1 MKSLMKVFVLSND
14 PSMMFVTHLEPVI
27 FVLLNLHMSV
37 TFVVSHLE
45 DPVKQLIDRYL
56 KYADKVT
63 CLKIIRAFVLDEVP
77 ETIQN
82 RVRLMHRDAMFSAG
96 DEGGVKIIKKTDNQ
110 QSFYVTDDE
119 KAIVVQDILKD
130 THPLKKGLDKKIN
143 IRLSTPVFIGTLQ
156 TLCFYKIIEICSENR
171 VQKVAKGIS

>member
-37 TFVVSHLE
+37 TFGVSHLK

-56 KYADKVT
+56 KYADKAT
-63 CLKIIRAFVLDEVP
+63 CLMIIRAFVLDEVP
-77 ETIQN
+77 ETTQN
-82 RVRLMHRDAMFSAG
+82 RVKLMHRDVMFSAG

-119 KAIVVQDILKD
+119 KAIVVQDILEELKD
-130 THPLKKGLDKKIN
+130 TA
-143 IRLSTPVFIGTLQ
+143 LSSIFFLYLLVDHDGEDNKEEFDVELPDAGEEETD
-156 TLCFYKIIEICSENR
+156 S
-171 VQKVAKGIS
+171 